1 MVPQDLKNPP
11 LETRVAEICGKF
23 GNDKTRLLDILL
35 EVQQSFSAIEPAA
48 MDIIAQQIDSYRVEV
63 EGMVTFYAFLS
74 ETKKGKVTIRL
85 CDDIIDRHA
94 GTQTIS
100 NVFTREL
107 GIEIDQTSADGQF
120 SLENTPCI
128 GMSDQAPAALINDV
142 VVTNLTSESAQ
153 HIAKALK
160 AGHAPEDLE
169 LPQGDGNNAHPLV
182 QSMVNNNIRLAG
194 DCLLADVPDGAGLKM
209 MLTMDQQAVI
219 KEIDQSGLTGRGGAG
234 FPTARKWQMAAETS
248 ADRRFVFC
256 NADEGEP
263 GTFKDR
269 VLLTER
275 AELMIEGMTIA
286 AYAIG
291 SQEGLIYL
299 RGEYA
304 YLRAYLESVLQNR
317 RNNGWLGRDI
327 GGKKDFNF
335 DIRIQMGAGAYICGE
350 ESALISSCEGLRG
363 EPKNRPPFP
372 VESGYLGYPTVV
384 DNVETFC
391 CAARILDRGS
401 DWFSALGTEQST
413 GTKLFSISGDCETPG
428 VYELP
433 FGITVQALLELAGG
447 MDASAVQVGG
457 PSGEMINRSQFERR
471 LCNEDLPT
479 GGSIMVF
486 SAHRNLLEI
495 IEYFMDFFIE
505 ESCGYCTPCRVGN
518 VFMKMR
524 LQKIRKGLCQRSDI
538 DYLKDLGKTVAV
550 TSRCGLGYT
559 SPNPILTTLKNF
571 PLVYAVLLK
580 EREDGMQASFD
591 IQSALEESRRLAKRR
606 SMIYDPR
613 YDDES

>member
-1 MVPQDLKNPP
+1 
-11 LETRVAEICGKF
+11 
-23 GNDKTRLLDILL
+23 
-35 EVQQSFSAIEPAA
+35 
-48 MDIIAQQIDSYRVEV
+48 
-63 EGMVTFYAFLS
+63 MVTFYAFLS
-74 ETKKGKVTIRL
+74 EHKKGKVAIRL

-94 GTQTIS
+94 GTQS
-100 NVFTREL
+100 VSKVFTQEL
-107 GIEIDQTSADGQF
+107 GVELDQTSADGRF

-142 VVTNLTSESAQ
+142 VVTNLTPERARD
-153 HIAKALK
+153 IANALK
-160 AGHAPEDLE
+160 AGQRPEELE

-182 QSMVNNNIRLAG
+182 QSTVNNNIRLGG
-194 DCLLADVPDGAGLKM
+194 DCLLSNVPDGAALKNALSM
-209 MLTMDQQAVI
+209 SRQSVI

-234 FPTARKWQMAAETS
+234 FPTARKWQMAAKTK
-248 ADRRFVFC
+248 ADKRFVFC

-275 AELMIEGMTIA
+275 AELMIEGMTLA

-291 SQEGLIYL
+291 SEEGMIYL
-299 RGEYA
+299 RAEYA
-304 YLRAYLESVLQNR
+304 YLRAYLESVLQDR
-317 RNNGWLGRDI
+317 RDNGWLGSNI
-327 GGKKDFNF
+327 GGKDGFNF

-391 CAARILDRGS
+391 CAARILGRGS

-413 GTKLFSISGDCETPG
+413 GTKLFSVSGDCETPG

-433 FGITVQALLELAGG
+433 FGTTVGELLEMAGG
-447 MDASAVQVGG
+447 ADASAVQVGG
-457 PSGEMINRSQFERR
+457 PSGEMINRSQFQRR

-495 IEYFMDFFIE
+495 VEYFMDFFIE

-518 VFMKMR
+518 VFLKMR

-538 DYLKDLGKTVAV
+538 DYLKDLGKTVAM
-550 TSRCGLGYT
+550 TSRCGLGYYF
-559 SPNPILTTLKNF
+559 SQPNTLNPEKL
-571 PLVYAVLLK
+571 PLGLRGV
-580 EREDGMQASFD
+580 
-591 IQSALEESRRLAKRR
+591 AKRKR
-606 SMIYDPR
+606 GWHAGFF
-613 YDDES
+613 